1 MGKLKTHQ
9 GVKKRFKVKKK
20 KKSDEENI
28 TIERRKKGRGSNHLK
43 TKKSNPYKRRRKEP
57 ATLKLNKN
65 AKKAVEPLAN

>member
-20 KKSDEENI
+20 KKSGESDL
-28 TIERRKKGRGSNHLK
+28 TVERRKKGRGSNHLK
-43 TKKSNPYKRRRKEP
+43 TKKTNPYKRRRKEP

-65 AKKAVEPLAN
+65 ARKAIEPLVN